1 MSDQPKRR
9 GRPPKVRVETFRGIP
24 VPLKPFGDPAAGGGA
39 STVCEPTCVLRIKAG
54 ALQQAWQHA
63 TGTQWRQVPVVPADA
78 PDWEDA

>member
-1 MSDQPKRR
+1 MTDAPKRR
-9 GRPPKVRVETFRGIP
+9 GRPPKVWTGP
-24 VPLKPFGDPAAGGGA
+24 TDAAMLGA
-39 STVCEPTCVLRIKAG
+39 APGFAPSRPTQCLRIKAG